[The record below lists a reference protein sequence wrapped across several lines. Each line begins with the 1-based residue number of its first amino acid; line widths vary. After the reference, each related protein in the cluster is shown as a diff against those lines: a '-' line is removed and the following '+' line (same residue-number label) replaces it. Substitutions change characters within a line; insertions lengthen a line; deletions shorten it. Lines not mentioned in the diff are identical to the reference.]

1 MAYAALHPNGE
12 GSEVERCSRTPG
24 AAYEIAR
31 SHAAPCIQLRA
42 ITSPGISVSEASLPA
57 GSSCES
63 SRGHSTHHVEASAAH
78 RRTAAEAC
86 QKQRPDDGVDRDRG
100 IANFPAN
107 KEEAWLSRAKKAA
120 PWKFTLTMSL
130 IACSSRSS
138 ARPTIF
144 WFPVESAL

>member
-1 MAYAALHPNGE
+1 MTYAALHPNGE
-12 GSEVERCSRTPG
+12 GPEVERCSCSPR
-24 AAYEIAR
+24 AACEITR
-31 SHAAPCIQLRA
+31 GHAAPCFQLRA
-42 ITSPGISVSEASLPA
+42 IAPPGISVSAASLPA
-57 GSSCES
+57 ETSRRS
-63 SRGHSTHHVEASAAH
+63 SRGHGADHVEAPAAH

-86 QKQRPDDGVDRDRG
+86 QKQWPDDGVDRDRC
-100 IANFPAN
+100 IASFPAN

-120 PWKFTLTMSL
+120 LWKFTLTMSL